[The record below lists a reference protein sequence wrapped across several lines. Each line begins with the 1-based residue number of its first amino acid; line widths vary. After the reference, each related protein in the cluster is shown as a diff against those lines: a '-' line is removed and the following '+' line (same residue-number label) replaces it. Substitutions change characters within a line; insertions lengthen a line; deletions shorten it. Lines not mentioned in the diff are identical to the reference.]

1 MRKFKKLKTLNKAQK
16 LVLVLAVIVRSMK
29 SLWSHFTSCPR
40 GVKEEIYD
48 F

>member
-1 MRKFKKLKTLNKAQK
+1 MRNLKKLKTLNKAQK
-16 LVLVLAVIVRSMK
+16 LVLVLAIIDHSMK

-40 GVKEEIYD
+40 GVKEGIYD